1 MTQKWKSRN
10 TLTHQIDT
18 KNSKPRD
25 LLGGPVA
32 KNPPCNA
39 GDVGSIPY
47 PGTKILHAT
56 EQLSPTTESRLSRN
70 LPHTTTGESMCR
82 NKRSHKK
89 P

>member
-39 GDVGSIPY
+39 GDVGSIL
-47 PGTKILHAT
+47 IQEL
-56 EQLSPTTESRLSRN
+56 
-70 LPHTTTGESMCR
+70 
-82 NKRSHKK
+82 RSYMLQNN
-89 P
+89 

>member
-1 MTQKWKSRN
+1 MEIMEH
-10 TLTHQIDT
+10 LIHQIDI

-32 KNPPCNA
+32 KNLPCNA
-39 GDVGSIPY
+39 GDVGSIPG
-47 PGTKILHAT
+47 PGTKIPHAR

-70 LPHTTTGESMCR
+70 LPDTTTGESMHR
-82 NKRSHKK
+82 NERSREK

>member
-1 MTQKWKSRN
+1 MTQKWKSWN

-39 GDVGSIPY
+39 GDVGSIL
-47 PGTKILHAT
+47 IQEL
-56 EQLSPTTESRLSRN
+56 
-70 LPHTTTGESMCR
+70 
-82 NKRSHKK
+82 RSYMLLNN
-89 P
+89 